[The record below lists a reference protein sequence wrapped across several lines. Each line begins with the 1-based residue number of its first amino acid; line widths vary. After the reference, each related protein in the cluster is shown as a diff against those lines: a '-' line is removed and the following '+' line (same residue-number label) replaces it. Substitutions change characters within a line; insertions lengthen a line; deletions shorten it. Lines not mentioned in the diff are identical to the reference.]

1 VNVGRRVLVVDDDDV
16 GRSTLAEILRLE
28 GFTVEE
34 AEGGRAAL
42 RHLEGGN
49 PEVMLLDLKMPDM
62 SGLAVLEAAGR
73 LSPETQ
79 VIVFTAHGS
88 MESAIQAV
96 RHGAYDYLLKPTSP
110 QDILACVRRA
120 ASRHDQMD
128 REKRLLVHLGDALHE
143 MRESEGEAEH
153 PVLAIGRLQLELDQR
168 RLEGER
174 GTVELTPAE
183 TRLLLALFGRR
194 GQVVGYAELVGRVQG
209 YQVED
214 WEAPAMLRPVVSRLR
229 GKLQRAGGRA
239 EWIGTIRGAGY
250 MMAQDPE

>member
-1 VNVGRRVLVVDDDDV
+1 VGHRVLVVDDDDV

-28 GFTVEE
+28 GFVVQE

-49 PEVMLLDLKMPDM
+49 TEVMLLDLKMPDM
-62 SGLAVLEAAGR
+62 GGLEVLEAAGQ
-73 LSPETQ
+73 LSPDTQ

-120 ASRHDQMD
+120 ATRREQLE
-128 REKRLLVHLGDALHE
+128 REKRLLAHLQETL
-143 MRESEGEAEH
+143 REFRETEGEAGH
-153 PVLAIGRLQLELDQR
+153 PMLAIGPLRLDLDRR
-168 RLEGER
+168 RLEG
-174 GTVELTPAE
+174 GQGAVELTPAE
-183 TRLLLALFGRR
+183 MRLLLALLRRR
-194 GQVVGYAELVGRVQG
+194 GRVVGYAELVDWVQG

-229 GKLQRAGGRA
+229 GKLQESGGQA
-239 EWIGTIRGAGY
+239 EWIGTVRGTGY
-250 MMAQDPE
+250 VMGEEPE